1 MPRAAHERIPKKG
14 HSRVA
19 YTPPAKKQR
28 KSQHS
33 RADRAQH
40 SCPAAF
46 LGFPTPERVDCSIP
60 SHAANH
66 PLSTEHLPYLPAA
79 DCGCPPCRAFPA
91 SLRSFHRFLRAE
103 VPMSAFVCLRCL
115 LPSRFCSFGSPYTA
129 IYLYAAI
136 LASATNTATGGG
148 SGERQ
153 QTSAAS
159 VGILCHI
166 LYHDKRLGTARR

>member
-1 MPRAAHERIPKKG
+1 MPAVHFGTVQTCP
-14 HSRVA
+14 SVFLDF
-19 YTPPAKKQR
+19 PA
-28 KSQHS
+28 
-33 RADRAQH
+33 
-40 SCPAAF
+40 
-46 LGFPTPERVDCSIP
+46 PERVDCSIP

-79 DCGCPPCRAFPA
+79 DCGCPPCRPFPA
-91 SLRSFHRFLRAE
+91 FLRLLQRLLRAE

-115 LPSRFCSFGSPYTA
+115 LPSRHSFGSPYTA
-129 IYLYAAI
+129 IYLYAAV
-136 LASATNTATGGG
+136 LASATNTTTGVG